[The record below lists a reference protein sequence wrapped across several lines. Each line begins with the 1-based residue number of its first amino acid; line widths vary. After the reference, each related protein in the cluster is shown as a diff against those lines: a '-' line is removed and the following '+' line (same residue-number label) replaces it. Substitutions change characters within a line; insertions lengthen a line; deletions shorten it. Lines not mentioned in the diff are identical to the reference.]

1 VFKNISSIKCKEPTK
16 PPSKPPAQQHHKKS
30 LPPLPFSFVNLN
42 SDNNHTSS
50 KSKPKINQ
58 TTKLIIPLVNNNNT
72 SQSGLFSS
80 RSQTCLATP
89 ASYTKFMSTSLSSN
103 LSCSS
108 GHESPGPTPTKNRPS
123 NVDRSS
129 SHEWDQISK
138 IFDSL
143 ETLLNDVVDSNR
155 RVVPGSAS
163 SSCLGGMK
171 KKKAVVRPTYLNA
184 RNLKWKEVSDFLA
197 RIGMAK
203 YGERFLSNGFDD
215 LSFMVSCT
223 GGR

>member
-1 VFKNISSIKCKEPTK
+1 
-16 PPSKPPAQQHHKKS
+16 
-30 LPPLPFSFVNLN
+30 
-42 SDNNHTSS
+42 
-50 KSKPKINQ
+50 
-58 TTKLIIPLVNNNNT
+58 
-72 SQSGLFSS
+72 
-80 RSQTCLATP
+80 
-89 ASYTKFMSTSLSSN
+89 M
-103 LSCSS
+103 
-108 GHESPGPTPTKNRPS
+108 
-123 NVDRSS
+123 DRSS